1 MGSDPLNDRELR
13 PSQFPPP
20 YLLDGRY
27 LAVDRLAQGDTS
39 NVFSG
44 TDTWSGEQV
53 AIRVLRGDRMDRERA
68 FRRMAERMFGLTS
81 ARLARAI
88 HTGDDRKGRPYLV
101 TEMLVGRGLETL
113 GKVRWEVACELGR
126 HAALALAEIHVNGL
140 HHGAVR
146 ASRFF
151 VAASAEGGS
160 RVKLLDLGT
169 GERGTTAQKD
179 VHDLTLIVHRLL
191 TGMPPLPAK
200 ARASGLGST
209 IAGAP
214 PEVSESMSAWL
225 AAADHGTELLASA
238 MATKLKALV
247 DPQSEEQ
254 PRATSPSLTTEIV
267 LPKLSRTVLP
277 AMDDDDDY

>member
-1 MGSDPLNDRELR
+1 MNDREPR
-13 PSQFPPP
+13 PSQMPPP

-81 ARLARAI
+81 ARLVRAI

-101 TEMLVGRGLETL
+101 TELLVGRGLETL

-126 HAALALAEIHVNGL
+126 HAALALSEIHINGL

-179 VHDLTLIVHRLL
+179 VHDLVLIVHRLL

-200 ARASGLGST
+200 ARANGLGT
-209 IAGAP
+209 KIPGAP
-214 PEVSESMSAWL
+214 PGVAESMSEWL
-225 AAADHGTELLASA
+225 AAADQGSELLAGT
-238 MATKLKALV
+238 MAAKLKILV

-254 PRATSPSLTTEIV
+254 PRAAAPSLTTEIV

-277 AMDDDDDY
+277 AIDDDD